1 MTENKNHNQAL
12 FTLTTV
18 FFFWGFIAAGNSIFL
33 GFCKE
38 YFNLDQFQSQLI
50 EFAFYGA
57 YFIGAMILFISSSIS
72 RTDIMNRW
80 GLKNGIIY
88 GLILSAFGAGA
99 MIMSVTGAESGDSS
113 AFGFVLG
120 SLFIVGLGFSLQ
132 QTAAN
137 PFALL
142 LGDSEK
148 GSHRLNLAGG
158 VNSLGTT
165 IGPIIVTLILFGTAA
180 KADIDLKEEIAK
192 GNLTLAK
199 VQYLYMA
206 VGGLFLAAS
215 ALFFFSKKLPS
226 GKSNSEFHGA
236 KKALRT
242 LLIMTVL
249 IGVTYTPVLISYN
262 TDSQKNIENLT
273 NTNDE
278 LEIDINNKY
287 KLDSLAKYATIKN
300 SELSVTQRE
309 DKEDEIKQLYPV
321 ESNTI
326 EDNNKSIKELKDPLE
341 NKRMFWLLICLV
353 SVIAPLLISNFYSR
367 KNTSNWGAMQY
378 PQLVLGMIA
387 IFVYVGVEVSIQSN
401 LVALLK
407 LPDFGLMTDKEISP
421 YISMYW
427 GGLMIGR
434 WTGSIAVFN
443 PSKRIKKILMI
454 IVPYIAFG
462 VVLSLNFISGFEVRH
477 LFVFALC
484 VAIQIAGFFLGKDK
498 PTSTLKIFGILGVIA
513 MLTGLFT
520 SGYIALFAFLSGGLF
535 CSIMW
540 PCIFALSI
548 KGLGKYTSQGSSF
561 LIMMILGGAI
571 IPPLQGK
578 LADIIG
584 IHESYWVT
592 VFCFLYLII
601 FAEKTKRIFQKS

>member
-1 MTENKNHNQAL
+1 M
-12 FTLTTV
+12 
-18 FFFWGFIAAGNSIFL
+18 
-33 GFCKE
+33 
-38 YFNLDQFQSQLI
+38 
-50 EFAFYGA
+50 
-57 YFIGAMILFISSSIS
+57 MLFIFSSIS

-88 GLILSAFGAGA
+88 GLILSSFGAGA

-226 GKSNSEFHGA
+226 GKSNSEFLGA

-249 IGVTYTPVLISYN
+249 IGVTYTPVLNSYN
-262 TDSQKNIENLT
+262 TNDQRKIEHLT
-273 NTNDE
+273 NANNE
-278 LEIDINNKY
+278 LEIDINIKY
-287 KLDSLAKYATIKN
+287 KSNSLAKYATIKN
-300 SELSVTQRE
+300 SELSVAQRV
-309 DKEDEIKQLYPV
+309 DKEDEIKQLYPL
-321 ESNTI
+321 EYNII
-326 EDNNKSIKELKDPLE
+326 EVNNKSINELKEPLE
-341 NKRMFWLLICLV
+341 NKRMFWLLICLFA
-353 SVIAPLLISNFYSR
+353 VITPLLISNFYSR
-367 KNTSNWGAMQY
+367 KNTSHWGAMQY

-401 LVALLK
+401 LIALLK
-407 LPDFGLMTDKEISP
+407 LPDFGLMTDKEIAP
-421 YISMYW
+421 FISMYW

-443 PSKRIKKILMI
+443 PSNRVKKILMI

-498 PTSTLKIFGILGVIA
+498 PTSTLKIFGVFGVLA
-513 MLTGLFT
+513 MLIGLFS
-520 SGYIALFAFLSGGLF
+520 SGYIALFSFLSGGLF

-540 PCIFALSI
+540 PCIFDLSI

-592 VFCFLYLII
+592 VFCFVYLII
-601 FAEKTKRIFQKS
+601 FAEKTKKIFQKS